1 MTGYTVS
8 QAAALLGGTLHGDGS
23 AEITRIVRDNRE
35 VTPGA
40 LFAALPGEKNDGHK
54 FIHAALEAG
63 ASCAL
68 ARFVPE
74 GETGSV
80 IVVPDVQ
87 EALEKLAAD
96 YRRQLKIP
104 VLGITGSVGKTTAKE
119 MVASVLGQRWK
130 VLKTPGNFNNQLGVP
145 MTLSQIG
152 PEHEF
157 AVVELGVSHFGDM
170 APLAKMAKPDA
181 MLITIIGR
189 CHLEFLI
196 DRSGVFKEKTSVL
209 DEMSA
214 DAPVFVNGDDDLLR
228 TMTCRQRKITFGL
241 SEGCDVRAVEIEHL
255 PDGATAC
262 VIVSGERRIPVRITA
277 YGAPMLYAAL
287 EGAAVGMEYGLT
299 DEEIIAGIAA
309 YAPAGDRA
317 RLIEAA
323 GGVTIV
329 SDCYNANPDSTAA
342 ALQSLHRAN
351 AKRRV
356 AILGDMGELGEQE
369 NALHFETGETAAR
382 EGVDLLIT
390 CGRLS
395 KHTAAGARAAGLE
408 AVHAFDT
415 LEEVCAA
422 LPDLIHYGDW
432 VLVKASHSMQ
442 FEKLTEALE
451 LLRP

>member
-54 FIHAALEAG
+54 FIHAALQAG

-87 EALEKLAAD
+87 EALEQLAAD
-96 YRRQLKIP
+96 YRSRLKIP

-145 MTLSQIG
+145 MTLSQID

-170 APLAKMAKPDA
+170 APLSKMAKPDA

-196 DRSGVFKEKTSVL
+196 DRNGVFQEKTSVL

-228 TMTCRQRKITFGL
+228 AMTCRQRKITFGL
-241 SEGCDVRAVEIEHL
+241 SEGCDVRAVEIQHL
-255 PDGATAC
+255 PDSTTAC

-299 DEEIIAGIAA
+299 DGEIIAGIAA

-317 RLIEAA
+317 RLIES

-342 ALQSLHRAN
+342 ALRSLRRAG

-369 NALHFETGETAAR
+369 AALHFETGETAAK
-382 EGVDLLIT
+382 EGVDLLLT
-390 CGRLS
+390 CGKLS
-395 KHTAAGARAAGLE
+395 RHTAAGAKAAGLE

-415 LEEVCAA
+415 LDEVRAA
-422 LPDLIHYGDW
+422 LPDLIRDGDW
-432 VLVKASHSMQ
+432 VLVKASHSMH

-451 LLRP
+451 QLRP

>member
-54 FIHAALEAG
+54 FIHAALQAG

-87 EALEKLAAD
+87 EALETLAAD
-96 YRRQLKIP
+96 YRSRLKIP

-209 DEMSA
+209 EEMSP

-228 TMTCRQRKITFGL
+228 AMTCRQRKITFGL

-255 PDGATAC
+255 PDGTTAC
-262 VIVSGERRIPVRITA
+262 VIVSGDRRIPVRITA

-299 DEEIIAGIAA
+299 DAEIIAGIAA

-317 RLIEAA
+317 RLIEA

-342 ALQSLHRAN
+342 ALRSLHRAN

-356 AILGDMGELGEQE
+356 AILGDMGELGDGEA
-369 NALHFETGETAAR
+369 ALHFETGETAAQ
-382 EGVDLLIT
+382 EGVDLLLT
-390 CGRLS
+390 CGSLS
-395 KHTAAGARAAGLE
+395 RHTAAGAKAAGLE
-408 AVHAFDT
+408 AVYAFDT
-415 LEEVCAA
+415 LEEVRAA
-422 LPDLIHYGDW
+422 LSEFIQPGDW
-432 VLVKASHSMQ
+432 VLVKASHSMH

-451 LLRP
+451 QLRP